1 MDRPRRSRQ
10 RVTVGVRLG
19 RIVRDGRE
27 RMGLSKTGL
36 ADRAAVSRQM
46 IAELEDGSAN
56 PTLDTVVAVLDGLGL
71 EVEVV
76 VRGPVMI
83 GDPRSGDAAHAIC
96 SGYVQRRL
104 EAAGWKTAREVRIDD
119 GRYIGWI
126 DLLAF
131 HEPTGVLLVIEIKTR
146 IDDLGS
152 IERSMDWYTRAA
164 MNAAR
169 RLGWRPL
176 RIGSWLV
183 ALASDEVETRIH
195 DDRQTIDA
203 AFPVRAAE
211 MTALLV
217 DPSRLRRA
225 RGLALI
231 DPRSRRRTWLIRSR
245 IDGRRSDLP
254 YRGYADFMSNV
265 RRPTT
270 GRRRR

>member
-1 MDRPRRSRQ
+1 
-10 RVTVGVRLG
+10 
-19 RIVRDGRE
+19 
-27 RMGLSKTGL
+27 MGLSKTGL

-56 PTLDTVVAVLDGLGL
+56 PTLDTVISVLDGLGL
-71 EVEVV
+71 ELEVI

-83 GDPRSGDAAHAIC
+83 GGPRTGDAAHAIC

-119 GRYIGWI
+119 GRYVGWI

-152 IERSMDWYTRAA
+152 IERAMDCYTRAA
-164 MNAAR
+164 MKAAR
-169 RLGWRPL
+169 RQGWQPI

-183 ALASDEVETRIH
+183 ALGTDEVEARIH
-195 DDRQTIDA
+195 DDRRAFDA
-203 AFPVRAAE
+203 AFPARATE
-211 MTALLV
+211 MTALLA
-217 DPSRLRRA
+217 DPSSLGRA

-231 DPRSRRRTWLIRSR
+231 DPRSRRRSWLIRTR
-245 IDGRRSDLP
+245 IDGRRSVLP
-254 YRGYADFMSNV
+254 YRDYADAAHRLGRSD
-265 RRPTT
+265 RRSA
-270 GRRRR
+270 

>member
-83 GDPRSGDAAHAIC
+83 GGPRSGDAAHAIC

-104 EAAGWKTAREVRIDD
+104 EAAGWTTAREVRIDD
-119 GRYIGWI
+119 GRYVGWI

-131 HEPTGVLLVIEIKTR
+131 HEPTGVLLVIEIKT
-146 IDDLGS
+146 
-152 IERSMDWYTRAA
+152 
-164 MNAAR
+164 AR
-169 RLGWRPL
+169 RPRLDRALDGLVHTSRHERRP
-176 RIGSWLV
+176 SV
-183 ALASDEVETRIH
+183 
-195 DDRQTIDA
+195 
-203 AFPVRAAE
+203 
-211 MTALLV
+211 
-217 DPSRLRRA
+217 
-225 RGLALI
+225 GLATASH
-231 DPRSRRRTWLIRSR
+231 R
-245 IDGRRSDLP
+245 
-254 YRGYADFMSNV
+254 
-265 RRPTT
+265 
-270 GRRRR
+270 

>member
-76 VRGPVMI
+76 VRGPVTI

-119 GRYIGWI
+119 GRYVGWI

-211 MTALLV
+211 MTAWLV

>member
-1 MDRPRRSRQ
+1 
-10 RVTVGVRLG
+10 
-19 RIVRDGRE
+19 
-27 RMGLSKTGL
+27 MGLSKTRL
-36 ADRAAVSRQM
+36 AGRAAVSRQM

-56 PTLDTVVAVLDGLGL
+56 PTLDTIVAVLDGLGL
-71 EVEVV
+71 EVDVV

-83 GDPRSGDAAHAIC
+83 GSPRTGDAAHAIC
-96 SGYVQRRL
+96 TGYVQRRL
-104 EAAGWKTAREVRIDD
+104 QAAGWKTAREVRIDD
-119 GRYIGWI
+119 GRYVGWI

-176 RIGSWLV
+176 RIGGWLI
-183 ALASDEVETRIH
+183 ALASDEVEARIH
-195 DDRQTIDA
+195 DDRQAIDA
-203 AFPVRAAE
+203 AFPARATE

-217 DPSRLRRA
+217 DPSSLRRV

-231 DPRSRRRTWLIRSR
+231 DPRSRRRTWLIRTR
-245 IDGRRSDLP
+245 IDGRRSGLP

-270 GRRRR
+270 GRRSR

>member
-1 MDRPRRSRQ
+1 
-10 RVTVGVRLG
+10 
-19 RIVRDGRE
+19 
-27 RMGLSKTGL
+27 
-36 ADRAAVSRQM
+36 
-46 IAELEDGSAN
+46 
-56 PTLDTVVAVLDGLGL
+56 VVAVLDGLGL

-83 GDPRSGDAAHAIC
+83 GGPRSGDAAHAIC

-119 GRYIGWI
+119 
-126 DLLAF
+126 
-131 HEPTGVLLVIEIKTR
+131 
-146 IDDLGS
+146 LGS

-169 RLGWRPL
+169 RLGWRPF

-195 DDRQTIDA
+195 DDRLTIDA

-217 DPSRLRRA
+217 DSSRLRPA